1 MISELEA
8 EAIGVNLALIIGNC
22 DECKYQ
28 KQCEGDEKFVFPS
41 DAACTKIKEKILKN
55 AEVKS

>member
-8 EAIGVNLALIIGNC
+8 EAIGVNLALIRGNC

-28 KQCEGDEKFVFPS
+28 KQSAHC
-41 DAACTKIKEKILKN
+41 
-55 AEVKS
+55 AEER